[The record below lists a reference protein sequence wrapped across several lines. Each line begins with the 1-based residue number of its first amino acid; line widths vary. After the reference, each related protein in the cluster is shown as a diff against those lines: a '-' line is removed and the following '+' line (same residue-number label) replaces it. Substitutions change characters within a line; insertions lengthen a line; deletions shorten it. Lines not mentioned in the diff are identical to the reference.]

1 MVLTLW
7 SGDSSAVDVARVQ
20 PMKLAAMEG
29 LYDGGRGEEIVAFG
43 ILDPSKTLDDG
54 KDPFIMKIAIPYG
67 LSILANHDMNSFV
80 PGINDIIAGRSMNAE
95 GDSIDTV
102 SYAER
107 MAVIEAVVRRVD
119 GRVPVIAG
127 SGANCTETAIALSR
141 DAVLAGADALLVVT
155 PYYNKATQAGL
166 LRHYRTIAD
175 ATALPIILY
184 NVPSR
189 TGVSIAPETYAALA
203 EHPNIVGVKEAGGDL
218 ALVQKTRELCPED
231 FSIWSGN
238 DDETAPMMLF
248 GGKGVIS
255 VAANVMP
262 REMHELASACLSG
275 DFVNAGKM
283 QLSLR
288 KLCEALFWEI
298 NPIPVKTALAMMGR
312 CQEVFRSPMC
322 EMEPENREK
331 LEGVLRE
338 YGLLPRN

>member
-1 MVLTLW
+1 MKQPVFTGSCTALITPFAA
-7 SGDSSAVDVARVQ
+7 DHAVDYPALAGLLDFQLENGTDALVVCGTTGEA
-20 PMKLAAMEG
+20 AAMS
-29 LYDGGRGEEIVAFG
+29 YEER
-43 ILDPSKTLDDG
+43 LRT
-54 KDPFIMKIAIPYG
+54 
-67 LSILANHDMNSFV
+67 
-80 PGINDIIAGRSMNAE
+80 
-95 GDSIDTV
+95 
-102 SYAER
+102 
-107 MAVIEAVVRRVD
+107 IEAVVRHVD
-119 GRVPVIAG
+119 GRIPVIAG
-127 SGANCTETAIALSR
+127 SGSNNTENAIALSR

-155 PYYNKATQAGL
+155 PFYNKATPKGL
-166 LRHYRTIAD
+166 VRHYTAIAD
-175 ATALPIILY
+175 AAEKPVILY

-189 TGVSIAPETYAALA
+189 TGVKCTAEVYAALA

-288 KLCEALFWEI
+288 KLCEALFWEV

>member
-1 MVLTLW
+1 MKQPVFTGSCTALITPFAA
-7 SGDSSAVDVARVQ
+7 DHAVDYPALAGLLDFQLENGTDALVVCGTTGEA
-20 PMKLAAMEG
+20 AAMS
-29 LYDGGRGEEIVAFG
+29 YEER
-43 ILDPSKTLDDG
+43 LRT
-54 KDPFIMKIAIPYG
+54 
-67 LSILANHDMNSFV
+67 
-80 PGINDIIAGRSMNAE
+80 
-95 GDSIDTV
+95 
-102 SYAER
+102 
-107 MAVIEAVVRRVD
+107 IEAVVRHVD
-119 GRVPVIAG
+119 GRIPVIAG
-127 SGANCTETAIALSR
+127 SGSNNTESAIALSR

-155 PYYNKATQAGL
+155 PFYNKATPKGL
-166 LRHYRTIAD
+166 VRHYTAIAD
-175 ATALPIILY
+175 AAEKPVILY

-189 TGVSIAPETYAALA
+189 TGVKCSAEVYAALA

-288 KLCEALFWEI
+288 KLCEALFWEV

>member
-1 MVLTLW
+1 MKQSVFTGSCTALITPFAA
-7 SGDSSAVDVARVQ
+7 DHAVDYPALAGLLDFQLENGTDALVVCGPTGEA
-20 PMKLAAMEG
+20 AAMS
-29 LYDGGRGEEIVAFG
+29 YEER
-43 ILDPSKTLDDG
+43 LRT
-54 KDPFIMKIAIPYG
+54 
-67 LSILANHDMNSFV
+67 
-80 PGINDIIAGRSMNAE
+80 
-95 GDSIDTV
+95 
-102 SYAER
+102 
-107 MAVIEAVVRRVD
+107 IEAVVRHVD
-119 GRVPVIAG
+119 GRIPVIAG
-127 SGANCTETAIALSR
+127 SGSNNTESAIALSR

-155 PYYNKATQAGL
+155 PFYNKATPKGL
-166 LRHYRTIAD
+166 VRHYTAIAD
-175 ATALPIILY
+175 AAEKPVILY

-189 TGVSIAPETYAALA
+189 TGVKCTAEVYAALA

-288 KLCEALFWEI
+288 KLCEALFWEV
-298 NPIPVKTALAMMGR
+298 NPIPVKTALTMMGR